1 MPPYLDKNSAVL
13 QVTDFSQI
21 VNIILPIF
29 INIPLLTTKSIDF
42 NCFAKAV
49 EIKNKFI
56 KNNKLLSNSDFINI
70 LKLKQ
75 SMNSLRKNN
84 TNIQI
89 EKSNKIIS
97 PYWLLG
103 FVEGSRYF
111 WL

>member
-1 MPPYLDKNSAVL
+1 MPPYLDQNSAVL
-13 QVTDFSQI
+13 QVSQI
-21 VNIILPIF
+21 VNLILPIF

-49 EIKNKFI
+49 EIKNKSI

-75 SMNSLRKNN
+75 SINSLRKNN
-84 TNIQI
+84 TNIQIQI

>member
-1 MPPYLDKNSAVL
+1 MPPYLDQNSAVL
-13 QVTDFSQI
+13 QVSQI
-21 VNIILPIF
+21 VNLILPIF

-49 EIKNKFI
+49 EIKNKSI

-75 SMNSLRKNN
+75 SINSLRKNN